1 MTHRNKSVAL
11 SAILGMVIGLGLTGA
26 AGGGLY
32 YVFQEQ
38 SDLFAT
44 SSNVEIKNLNAIQRG
59 GELTITANLKN
70 VGSTSITDVH
80 LSELTSGEKY
90 KISYTDGADA
100 TDCKYKFGNTGLNI
114 SPGISDNKFTAS
126 GGNITQSSVEI
137 VSGISHCGEEAVP
150 LQGGQ
155 TKALKFT
162 IVSPY
167 NNNVLISDRLTIQ
180 LSYISGQD
188 TLQSDIYNT
197 RVRPG

>member
-44 SSNVEIKNLNAIQRG
+44 SSNVEIKNLNAIKRG
-59 GELTITANLKN
+59 DELTITANLKN

-80 LSELTSGEKY
+80 LSELTSGDKY
-90 KISYTDGADA
+90 KVAYTEGSAPACIFKVNGAL
-100 TDCKYKFGNTGLNI
+100 FNI
-114 SPGISDNKFTAS
+114 SGNVTTNAPRIEIADGISGCTSPSAFS
-126 GGNITQSSVEI
+126 
-137 VSGISHCGEEAVP
+137 EAVP

-162 IVSPY
+162 ITSAE
-167 NNNVLISDRLTIQ
+167 NDNVLISDRLTIQ
-180 LSYISGQD
+180 LSYSSGQD